1 VSALPSREMC
11 PSCSLRVYAMD
22 KQVAVEGY
30 LFHQACFRCH
40 HCKSQLTLLNFA
52 QANGVVFCKPHFKA
66 LFLSTWGARRV
77 CPCARAFACACACV
91 GVRLGAC
98 CAGTGARVCAG
109 V

>member
-1 VSALPSREMC
+1 
-11 PSCSLRVYAMD
+11 MD

-66 LFLSTWGARRV
+66 LFLSA
-77 CPCARAFACACACV
+77 
-91 GVRLGAC
+91 
-98 CAGTGARVCAG
+98 
-109 V
+109 